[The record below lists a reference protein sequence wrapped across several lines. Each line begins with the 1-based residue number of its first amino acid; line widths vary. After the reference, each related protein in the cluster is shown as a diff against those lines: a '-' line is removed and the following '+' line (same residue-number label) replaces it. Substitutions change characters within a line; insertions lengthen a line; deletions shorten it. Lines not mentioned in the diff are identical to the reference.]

1 MWRRFPKF
9 VVVVLGI
16 GLAGCGSSGPGAEAQ
31 SALDKELK
39 SWRSGSEP
47 ANGVVPTEYMFVEA
61 AKPARLMSYEIISV
75 SQDTP
80 FEASGFEKYLA
91 NANLKMESS
100 RTGTF
105 EKQVKYKLWKAK
117 KGGRWL
123 YFSNE

>member
-1 MWRRFPKF
+1 MWRGVPKAIA
-9 VVVVLGI
+9 VILGV

-47 ANGVVPTEYMFVEA
+47 ANGVVPTEYMFVETG
-61 AKPARLMSYEIISV
+61 KPARLMSYEIISV
-75 SQDTP
+75 RQDTP
-80 FEASGFEKYLA
+80 FEAAGFEKYLA
-91 NANLKMESS
+91 NANLKMESG

-105 EKQVKYKLWKAK
+105 EKQVNYKLWKAEK
-117 KGGRWL
+117 DGSWL